1 MIGRNLEP
9 KRSAK
14 ILAKTFFKEM
24 RKMNFADEDII
35 NFSREII
42 ENLKADYEMKKVIE
56 DKREEKIVDLKV
68 YRQN

>member
-9 KRSAK
+9 KKAAK

-24 RKMNFADEDII
+24 RNMNFTDEDII

-42 ENLKADYEMKKVIE
+42 ENLKADYEIKKVIE
-56 DKREEKIVDLKV
+56 DKKAA
-68 YRQN
+68 